1 LIQQL
6 LSGKLPG
13 LARIQFSCVD
23 VRDVAS
29 AHLTAMTTPEAASQ
43 RFLCVAEQFWV
54 QEAADILNKHFGSR
68 GYKVRTT
75 LLPSWVV
82 HVVALFNKSV
92 RPTLRLLDKE
102 TYLDTSHI
110 RKTLNWKPRNLE
122 EMIVSMAES
131 LIELKMV

>member
-1 LIQQL
+1 
-6 LSGKLPG
+6 
-13 LARIQFSCVD
+13 
-23 VRDVAS
+23 
-29 AHLTAMTTPEAASQ
+29 
-43 RFLCVAEQFWV
+43 
-54 QEAADILNKHFGSR
+54 
-68 GYKVRTT
+68 
-75 LLPSWVV
+75 
-82 HVVALFNKSV
+82 V